1 MSIRAYSALR
11 AKTAAMRAGHL
22 SRAQYEELKSK
33 ASVSDAVAYLKYNTV
48 YGTLL
53 KHVSERTV
61 HRGDLERL
69 LDRYLQAEVQKL
81 YSFCN
86 DSQKKVLSYTYVRYE
101 INLLKRILRA
111 LYTGG
116 KAEIAYEAEG
126 FFAKKLSID
135 VAACAQAD
143 SARALIGALSGTPYE
158 AVLAPPLGAGA
169 DLFVTESALD
179 AYYFR
184 YAWRTALRTLKGK
197 DKQIVEEAFGSE
209 IDMTNLCWIYRQKRY
224 YNMPG
229 ELIFTTIIPVH
240 YKIPR
245 DKLIEL
251 VNTPDTESFVALA
264 RTTRYAPLFDGLDE
278 RFIEQN
284 YNRMIERLL
293 EKQMR
298 ENPFS
303 IASLIGYLYFL
314 EGELARIVTAVERIR
329 YGVSYEA

>member
-22 SRAQYEELKSK
+22 DRAQYEELKSK

-53 KHVSERTV
+53 EHVSERTV

-86 DSQKKVLSYTYVRYE
+86 DSQKKVLSYTYMRYE
-101 INLLKRILRA
+101 INLLKHILRA
-111 LYTGG
+111 LYTGE

-126 FFAKKLSID
+126 FFSGKLSID

-143 SARALIGALSGTPYE
+143 SAYALLSALSGTPYE

-169 DLFVTESALD
+169 DLFVAEAALD

-184 YAWRTALRTLKGK
+184 CAWRTALRTLKGK
-197 DKQIVEEAFGSE
+197 DRQIVEEIFGSE

-245 DKLIEL
+245 DRLIAL
-251 VNTPDTESFVALA
+251 VNTPDTESFVAQA
-264 RTTRYAPLFDGLDE
+264 RTTRYAPLFNGLEE

-284 YNRMIERLL
+284 YNEMIERLI

-303 IASLIGYLYFL
+303 IASLVGYLYFL

-329 YGVSYEA
+329 YGVPYEA